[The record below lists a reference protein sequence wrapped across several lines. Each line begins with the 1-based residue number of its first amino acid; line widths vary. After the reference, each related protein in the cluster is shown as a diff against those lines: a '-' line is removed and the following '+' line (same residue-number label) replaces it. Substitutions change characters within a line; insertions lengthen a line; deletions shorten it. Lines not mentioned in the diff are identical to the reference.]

1 MMMTTMRSVHV
12 RLQASKR
19 RVNLMEKFKT
29 DLLKD
34 ASGSEKLFPLSLESL
49 ERPKYSL
56 LKYYSRK
63 MFSCWTGGADQVTP
77 DHTVDLKHKLLQ
89 CFICVIRT

>member
-1 MMMTTMRSVHV
+1 
-12 RLQASKR
+12 
-19 RVNLMEKFKT
+19 MEKFKT

-49 ERPKYSL
+49 ERPKYSSTTQG
-56 LKYYSRK
+56 KCFVMYYL
-63 MFSCWTGGADQVTP
+63 WTGGADQVTP

-89 CFICVIRT
+89 CFVCVTQHCLMIAIIIIYF